1 MGGRGSS
8 ISYLSWRPAMLAL
21 VQTSGGIDGQG
32 NDDVNLKTDKLA
44 KRDSGHQSLLPFG
57 HSSTEILVRVS
68 VGEKSQTELECSRSV
83 VLISKF
89 VLLCCYVRVPTP
101 AAMAASR
108 RAFHHKAIRR
118 PEDRRIFTISPDER
132 LLFRGDR

>member
-1 MGGRGSS
+1 MWVLLRPPRFGG
-8 ISYLSWRPAMLAL
+8 AEHA
-21 VQTSGGIDGQG
+21 
-32 NDDVNLKTDKLA
+32 
-44 KRDSGHQSLLPFG
+44 SGHDSLLLFG

-108 RAFHHKAIRR
+108 RAFHHKAMRR

>member
-1 MGGRGSS
+1 MWVLLRPPRFGG
-8 ISYLSWRPAMLAL
+8 
-21 VQTSGGIDGQG
+21 
-32 NDDVNLKTDKLA
+32 A
-44 KRDSGHQSLLPFG
+44 KHGHDSLLLFG

-108 RAFHHKAIRR
+108 RAFHHKAMRR
-118 PEDRRIFTISPDER
+118 PEDRRIFTISPR
-132 LLFRGDR
+132 

>member
-1 MGGRGSS
+1 MWVLLRPPRFGG
-8 ISYLSWRPAMLAL
+8 
-21 VQTSGGIDGQG
+21 
-32 NDDVNLKTDKLA
+32 A
-44 KRDSGHQSLLPFG
+44 KHASGHGSLLLFG

-68 VGEKSQTELECSRSV
+68 VGEKSQTDLECSRSV

-108 RAFHHKAIRR
+108 RAFHHKAMRR

>member
-1 MGGRGSS
+1 VLLRPPRFGG
-8 ISYLSWRPAMLAL
+8 
-21 VQTSGGIDGQG
+21 
-32 NDDVNLKTDKLA
+32 A
-44 KRDSGHQSLLPFG
+44 KHASGHDSLLLFG

-89 VLLCCYVRVPTP
+89 ALLCCYVRVPTP